1 MRKFILTLVA
11 VGLAGC
17 APILT
22 EVTSVSPAAGM
33 DHQLIQDEFFKIQVV
48 FDHRMDF
55 SSVDDDSFVVNG
67 FETGDIPGG
76 FSLENGDYKVVFTAI
91 ADLIHDETITV
102 RLTSSIRS
110 QSGKA
115 LDPYS
120 WNFEVISALP
130 DNPPDD
136 PPTSDFLVAS
146 MNPSIESVT
155 AAPGTLLQPTFTSPY
170 DPFAAAGATVMVE
183 GSRSG
188 ARQVTL
194 QNVLIGIDTLTIV
207 SDRPFLAGER
217 VSVALLDG
225 LFGFNGTPL
234 DPTLLGVTVLN
245 LGSDEWPGT
254 TVDSGTSLGAGT
266 IVFLD
271 YDADGVDEWAIV
283 GGDGIVELQDSSPS
297 GPGNSTSWT
306 LPEPLAGAAVGDF
319 DGDGRVDLVC
329 LAATSER
336 IYLLRGSFS
345 IAIPLED
352 PVLINLATPSTR
364 ISAAHADQDGIT
376 DLLANGSAGLSVLW
390 GSSSDPLIQQTQLDA
405 GAVMGTAVATDLD
418 GDDIIDLAAVQQS
431 DGSILILTGTGGGN
445 FESAGTVTGYA
456 PSIDVVVGNLDG
468 DALRD
473 LLLIPAPNDTA
484 SVLLPNGTD
493 VNGDLV
499 FSLRILFDE
508 VATQGARLVDWNG
521 DGMLDVLTPDPDG
534 TGLHLSLGLGGVYA
548 GNFEMPVDLDH
559 AEQIRSLSLGD
570 ANGDGALDIAL
581 EQTGGNW
588 EIQQVESANSPPLPP
603 GNRVHVDDMA
613 ADAGDTGVPFSV
625 YIDCEQD
632 IQGWTLVLEYDPLVM
647 QISNISSDGTAVE
660 SLIEFEL
667 PNVDNNNGVA
677 IVAVI
682 LDLAPPFD
690 GQVLATGNNHE
701 VQRATVNIGSS
712 AASGTYTFGP
722 EDGLAANSSQPTD
735 NIFVVTG
742 MSVNPE
748 LIDGTLTIGGGTSG
762 SNDPNSDDVP
772 DVDENGGDDD
782 PPAEEVTFLRGDV
795 NGDGSL
801 DITDGNSLQLWLT
814 GGGTMPPCLDAAD
827 VNDDGMVNLSDP
839 IDLFEFLYQ
848 GSNPPPAPYP
858 VAGPDPT
865 ADGLDCDG

>member
-22 EVTSVSPAAGM
+22 EVTSVSPEAGAVIV
-33 DHQLIQDEFFKIQVV
+33 L
-48 FDHRMDF
+48 
-55 SSVDDDSFVVNG
+55 N
-67 FETGDIPGG
+67 
-76 FSLENGDYKVVFTAI
+76 SLENFEIVVEFDHKMDIGSVTADSFIVTGTASGVIDPALEAGYTLTNGGFKVVFTTLAP
-91 ADLIHDETITV
+91 LFQDETVTV
-102 RLTSSIRS
+102 QLTASIRS
-110 QSGKA
+110 QSGKN
-115 LDPYS
+115 LDPFS
-120 WNFEVISALP
+120 WSFEVESNLP
-130 DNPPDD
+130 G

-155 AAPGTLLQPTFTSPY
+155 AAAATLLQPTFTNPY
-170 DPFAAAGATVMVE
+170 DPFAAAAATVIVE

-194 QNVLIGIDTLTIV
+194 QNVLIGIDTLTIA

-225 LFGFNGTPL
+225 LFGFNGIQL
-234 DPTLLGVTVLN
+234 DPILLGVTVLN

-271 YDADGVDEWAIV
+271 LDADGVDEWAIV

-329 LAATSER
+329 LGATAER

-364 ISAAHADQDGIT
+364 INAAHVDTDGIT
-376 DLLANGSAGLSVLW
+376 DLLTSGSGGLSVLW
-390 GSSSDPLIQQTQLDA
+390 GSSSDPFNQQTLVDT
-405 GAVMGTAVATDLD
+405 GAVLGTAVATDLD

-431 DGSILILTGTGGGN
+431 DGSILILTGNDSGG
-445 FESAGTVTGYA
+445 FDSAGTVTGYTPA
-456 PSIDVVVGNLDG
+456 IDIVVGNLDG

-473 LLLIPAPNDTA
+473 LLVIPALNDTP
-484 SVLLPNGTD
+484 SVLLPDGELN
-493 VNGDLV
+493 
-499 FSLRILFDE
+499 FSLRILFDGA
-508 VATQGARLVDWNG
+508 ATQGAKLVDWNG
-521 DGMLDVLTPDPDG
+521 DGMLDSLTPDPDG
-534 TGLHLSLGLGGVYA
+534 TGLHLSLGLGD

-588 EIQQVESANSPPLPP
+588 EIQQVESANSPPPPPLPP
-603 GNRVHVDDMA
+603 GNRVHVDDIS
-613 ADAGDTGVPFSV
+613 ADAGDSAVPCSIYV
-625 YIDCEQD
+625 DTLSD
-632 IQGWTLVLEYDPLVM
+632 LAGWTLVLQYDPQAM
-647 QISNISSDGTAVE
+647 QISAINTGPAVASFPPPAFHEVNID
-660 SLIEFEL
+660 
-667 PNVDNNNGVA
+667 NVNGVA
-677 IVAVI
+677 SVGVL
-682 LDLAPPFD
+682 LDFFLTV
-690 GQVLATGNNHE
+690 VLPNGLNHE
-701 VQRATVNIGSS
+701 VEQALVDIPNN
-712 AASGTYTFGP
+712 ALSGVYTFGP
-722 EDGLAANSSQPTD
+722 ANGQAPSSSPLQDTNSLADNFGNSIS
-735 NIFVVTG
+735 
-742 MSVNPE
+742 PE
-748 LIDGTLTIGGGTSG
+748 LITGTLTIGGGALPGSDPNGGGDSDENETSG
-762 SNDPNSDDVP
+762 
-772 DVDENGGDDD
+772 DED
-782 PPAEEVTFLRGDV
+782 PPVEEVTFLRGDV

-801 DITDGNSLQLWLT
+801 DVTDGSNLQLWLT

-858 VAGPDPT
+858 SVGIDPT